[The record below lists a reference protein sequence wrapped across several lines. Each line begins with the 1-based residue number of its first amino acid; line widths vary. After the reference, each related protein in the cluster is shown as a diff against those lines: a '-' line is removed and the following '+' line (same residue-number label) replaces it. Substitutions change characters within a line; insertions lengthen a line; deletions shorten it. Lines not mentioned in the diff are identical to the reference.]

1 MMQITLQVYCGNLS
15 DVFFFFFFF
24 FCFFFFA
31 LTLRTLDRNFSHSL
45 QWANHILS

>member
-1 MMQITLQVYCGNLS
+1 MMQITLQVEETYRMFS
-15 DVFFFFFFF
+15 
-24 FCFFFFA
+24 FFA